1 MKKIFMLF
9 TACLMAIAINAQ
21 TANEHLKF
29 KGVPIDGTLSQYVQ
43 KMKTAGFSMLGM
55 ENGAAILQGDFAGYK
70 ECTISV
76 ETLKDK
82 DLVAKIIV
90 AFPDCNTWSELH
102 GSYLDLKFMLA
113 EKYGAPSD
121 CLENFQGYSDQ
132 RDDNFRMIAVRL
144 DRCRYITTFSTKA
157 GDIQLKISHKGMS
170 SCYVTLSYYDK
181 INSDILR
188 KQAIDDL

>member
-102 GSYLDLKFMLA
+102 GSYSDLKLMLT
-113 EKYGAPSD
+113 EKYGEPISRI
-121 CLENFQGYSDQ
+121 EWFQGYSNP
-132 RDDNFRMIAVRL
+132 RDDNDRMFEVKM
-144 DRCRYITTFSTKA
+144 DRCRYITTFSTNA
-157 GDIQLKISHKGMS
+157 GDIQLKISHEGIS